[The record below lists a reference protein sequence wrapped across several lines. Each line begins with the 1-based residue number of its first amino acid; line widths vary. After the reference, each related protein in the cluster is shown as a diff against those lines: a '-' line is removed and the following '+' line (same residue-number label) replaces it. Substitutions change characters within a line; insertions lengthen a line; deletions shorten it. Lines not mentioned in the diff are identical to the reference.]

1 MTLDITPK
9 ETAEIY
15 ETPIVQQTAFW
26 TKVKRR
32 LGVDSRA
39 FDFKAYNR
47 DLYLDVGGYSS
58 TRSDVIFF
66 LQRLNANESIAYF
79 PYGPEVEPSE
89 ENQGRFLEELSES
102 LRPYLPRECTPSI

>member
-1 MTLDITPK
+1 MSKELYIAMTLDIIPK
-9 ETAEIY
+9 ETTEIY
-15 ETPIVQQTAFW
+15 DTPIVQQTAFW
-26 TKVKRR
+26 TKVKQR
-32 LGVDSRA
+32 LGVNSRA

-79 PYGPEVEPSE
+79 PYGP
-89 ENQGRFLEELSES
+89 
-102 LRPYLPRECTPSI
+102 